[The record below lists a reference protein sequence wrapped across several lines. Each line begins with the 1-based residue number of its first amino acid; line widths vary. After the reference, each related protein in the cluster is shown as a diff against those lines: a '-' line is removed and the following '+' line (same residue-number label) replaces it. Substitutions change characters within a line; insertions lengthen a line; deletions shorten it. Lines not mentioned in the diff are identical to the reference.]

1 MNLGLHLEQEW
12 CYYNLLPT
20 GIGYTRA
27 MFSLAAKPAIA
38 TWRGTFSFF
47 IPGILGMLGIFGMLE
62 NQPAL
67 VLELA
72 GAGTASC

>member
-1 MNLGLHLEQEW
+1 MHLEQEW
-12 CYYNLLPT
+12 CYFELLPT

-27 MFSLAAKPAIA
+27 IFSLAANPAIA

-47 IPGILGMLGIFGMLE
+47 IPDIFGMLGIFGMLE
-62 NQPAL
+62 NQLAL

-72 GAGTASC
+72 GAGIASC